1 MTEDESL
8 LSKQEALYSLT
19 DEVEALKQQRDAQ
32 EQLIQNLRIQV
43 ELGEQR
49 ASAMMEIIDEMH

>member
-43 ELGEQR
+43 ELGE
-49 ASAMMEIIDEMH
+49 